1 MKDAKHI
8 FFIAVAIMIA
18 IVVILGIIFGNIKH
32 KDNIEKP
39 VESEMIDSIVN
50 DLVIDYNWKLDSL
63 YSDII
68 ILTDSIELL
77 QNENNRLLNIIDSIN
92 EELFIDEYKL
102 ERIKEYN
109 RIAAQGNNITFLRG
123 WINRVLNE

>member
-39 VESEMIDSIVN
+39 VESEMIDSIIN